1 MIISQWSK
9 LNGKNRNSIVGFRDE
24 LFDEYLKFVVVQAS
38 KPPKSQPTF
47 CPSSQVDEIW
57 HAHIV
62 CTREYAAFCKKYS
75 YEGEFIHHSPAPE
88 NISSQKNYL
97 STLEQYTKLG
107 FGDAIETHP
116 ECWDVLVDE
125 KKTAAAPITTST
137 ASKKRAQPPRK
148 RGRPKKVVKEE
159 DQEEEQEEIEQG
171 KEEAQPPRKKGML
184 KKVVKE
190 EEEEQEE
197 EQGKE
202 EAQPPRKR
210 GRPKKKAAAAIES
223 EEEIEEKEEEV
234 KAVAENVGRPRA
246 VKAGLTGK
254 AAEKSVT
261 TGVDYS
267 RHDNTLKKL
276 ISYKIAHPTKKISK
290 ENADGTF
297 SFTNFEQRV
306 VFGPGSNTN
315 AVKFCGH
322 CDKIWEVE
330 RSDKVYEQCVF
341 CHGKSVETAI
351 RTCGCC

>member
-1 MIISQWSK
+1 LIISQWSK

-24 LFDEYLKFVVVQAS
+24 LFDEYLKFMVVQAS

-148 RGRPKKVVKEE
+148 RGRP
-159 DQEEEQEEIEQG
+159 
-171 KEEAQPPRKKGML
+171 

-330 RSDKVYEQCVF
+330 RSDKVYGQCVF
-341 CHGKSVETAI
+341 CHGKNVETAI

>member
-148 RGRPKKVVKEE
+148 RGRPKK
-159 DQEEEQEEIEQG
+159 
-171 KEEAQPPRKKGML
+171 
-184 KKVVKE
+184 
-190 EEEEQEE
+190 
-197 EQGKE
+197 
-202 EAQPPRKR
+202 
-210 GRPKKKAAAAIES
+210 KAAAAIES

-330 RSDKVYEQCVF
+330 RSDKVYGQCVF
-341 CHGKSVETAI
+341 CHGKNVETAI

>member
-1 MIISQWSK
+1 M
-9 LNGKNRNSIVGFRDE
+9 
-24 LFDEYLKFVVVQAS
+24 VVQAS

-107 FGDAIETHP
+107 LGDAIETHP
-116 ECWDVLVDE
+116 ECWDVLVVE
-125 KKTAAAPITTST
+125 KETAAAPITTST

-159 DQEEEQEEIEQG
+159 DQEEEQEEI
-171 KEEAQPPRKKGML
+171 
-184 KKVVKE
+184 
-190 EEEEQEE
+190 

-341 CHGKSVETAI
+341 CHGKNVETAI

>member
-148 RGRPKKVVKEE
+148 RGRPKK
-159 DQEEEQEEIEQG
+159 
-171 KEEAQPPRKKGML
+171 
-184 KKVVKE
+184 
-190 EEEEQEE
+190 
-197 EQGKE
+197 
-202 EAQPPRKR
+202 
-210 GRPKKKAAAAIES
+210 KAAAAIES

-341 CHGKSVETAI
+341 CHGKNVETAI